1 MMNLMYYHK
10 KKTELR
16 LHLNRDPA
24 DPSEVALKRARVA
37 LERTCAPILLN
48 QLYCHGK
55 TRSKTPIRKLVK
67 GCQSWCAN
75 SSSQRGDQSQ
85 VF

>member
-24 DPSEVALKRARVA
+24 DPSEVARSTQAHVRTNFVKSA
-37 LERTCAPILLN
+37 LLSRQNEVEDP
-48 QLYCHGK
+48 
-55 TRSKTPIRKLVK
+55 
-67 GCQSWCAN
+67 N
-75 SSSQRGDQSQ
+75 SQAG
-85 VF
+85 